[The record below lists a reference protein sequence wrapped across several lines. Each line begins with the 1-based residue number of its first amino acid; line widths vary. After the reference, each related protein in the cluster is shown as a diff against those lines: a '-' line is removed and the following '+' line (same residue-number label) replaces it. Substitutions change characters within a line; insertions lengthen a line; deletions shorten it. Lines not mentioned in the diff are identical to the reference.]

1 MPQSGWPFA
10 FVACSPARK
19 ISTAN
24 AAEPR
29 AYEAEVFNFLLAKKT
44 SLGINSISKFKAL
57 LVDGA
62 LELEDGRRLAVEI
75 KFRMNW
81 MKACQAEWQFRNFLK
96 RDAAREFGVSGGLV
110 FFADFTGGWDKK
122 AALTRCED
130 GWNRW
135 YSGHHEVN
143 GLRLDLQR
151 LRGGELDGYPEAS
164 P

>member
-1 MPQSGWPFA
+1 MEVVSEPIGA
-10 FVACSPARK
+10 
-19 ISTAN
+19 AN

-29 AYEAEVFNFLLAKKT
+29 AYEAEVFNFLLANKKC
-44 SLGINSISKFKAL
+44 LGINSIFKFKAL

-62 LELEDGRRLAVEI
+62 LELVDGQRLAVEV

-96 RDAAREFGVSGGLV
+96 RDAAREVRLSGGLV
-110 FFADFTGGWDKK
+110 FFAEFTGDWNKK
-122 AALTRCED
+122 AALKRCED

-143 GLRLDLQR
+143 GLRLDLLR
-151 LRGGELDGYPEAS
+151 LRGGELEGYPEAS